1 MKFKSLI
8 LILGIFIFAGCE
20 AAEPIAQEEADT
32 VSQEVNKVVSEKPAI
47 VTPIPTDL
55 DMPEPVAKPIN
66 VAPVTEK
73 PVVVTPVASDEKPS
87 DTSVN
92 ISDETPEVTLAK
104 CLTESGAKLY
114 TASWCGHCKNQKA
127 AFGAGLEY
135 LKNTE
140 CADGDGWAQA
150 CTDAGVKAV
159 PAWIFGDGTTRSG
172 NTPLATLAELNGC
185 KY

>member
-1 MKFKSLI
+1 MKLKV
-8 LILGIFIFAGCE
+8 IFAIFGVFMLVGCD
-20 AAEPIAQEEADT
+20 AQDAKEADL
-32 VSQEVNKVVSEKPAI
+32 VSQNVNKVVSEKPAI

-55 DMPEPVAKPIN
+55 NIPETIPRPVERPVVDKPAIVTPEPLEE
-66 VAPVTEK
+66 TET
-73 PVVVTPVASDEKPS
+73 VTPE
-87 DTSVN
+87 TSTEA
-92 ISDETPEVTLAK
+92 DETPEITLAK
-104 CLTESGAKLY
+104 CLTASGAKLY

-159 PAWIFGDGTTRSG
+159 PTWIFGNGTTKSG

>member
-20 AAEPIAQEEADT
+20 AAEPIAQEAKEADT
-32 VSQEVNKVVSEKPAI
+32 VVQEVVSEKPAI

-55 DMPEPVAKPIN
+55 DMPETVAKPIN

-73 PVVVTPVASDEKPS
+73 PVVVAPLALDEGA
-87 DTSVN
+87 
-92 ISDETPEVTLAK
+92 EVILAK
-104 CLTESGAKLY
+104 CLTASGAKLY
-114 TASWCGHCKNQKA
+114 TASWCGHCKNQKD
-127 AFGAGLEY
+127 AFGDGLEY
-135 LKNTE
+135 LNNTE
-140 CADGDGWAQA
+140 CADEDGWAQA

-159 PAWIFGDGTTRSG
+159 PTWIFGDGTTKSG
-172 NTPLATLAELNGC
+172 NTPLATLAALNGC